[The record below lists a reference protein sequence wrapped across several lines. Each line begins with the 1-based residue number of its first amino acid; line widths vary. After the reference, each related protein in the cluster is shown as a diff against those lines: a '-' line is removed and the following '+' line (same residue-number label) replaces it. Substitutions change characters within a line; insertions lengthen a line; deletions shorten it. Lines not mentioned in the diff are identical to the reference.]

1 LKKACK
7 GKRAVITKSE
17 DEGTIN
23 NKLVL
28 RSKYNVLDKILY
40 IQKNTR
46 VKTKRRV
53 LILADAEPML
63 EICLY
68 YTRDVCFSSFYFYT
82 ILILE
87 A

>member
-1 LKKACK
+1 M
-7 GKRAVITKSE
+7 
-17 DEGTIN
+17 N

-28 RSKYNVLDKILY
+28 RSKYNVLDEMLY
-40 IQKNTR
+40 VQKNTR
-46 VKTKRRV
+46 VKTKKRV
-53 LILADAEPML
+53 PILVDIELML

-68 YTRDVCFSSFYFYT
+68 CTRDVYFSPFHFHT

>member
-1 LKKACK
+1 M
-7 GKRAVITKSE
+7 
-17 DEGTIN
+17 N
-23 NKLVL
+23 NKLAL

-53 LILADAEPML
+53 LILADVELIL
-63 EICLY
+63 EIYLHC
-68 YTRDVCFSSFYFYT
+68 TKDVYFSPFHFHT